1 MSGEAF
7 ASPLFFKNFKMAHLI
22 TVTDLNNHEL
32 LFNLDTVVSMERGNN
47 NNTIVTTRWSRTDIK
62 ETLEEVKSLAEK
74 SSLHHA
80 RIENQVKG

>member
-1 MSGEAF
+1 
-7 ASPLFFKNFKMAHLI
+7 MAHLI

-32 LFNLDTVVSMERGNN
+32 LFNLDTIVSMERGTD

-62 ETLEEVKSLAEK
+62 ETLEEIKNLAFQ

-80 RIENQVKG
+80 KIENPARD